1 MPQIFLNNQI
11 LFEAEK
17 DNRSLSKDQGLV
29 YLLELYNLQ
38 FSESG
43 SGLTMRK

>member
-17 DNRSLSKDQGLV
+17 DNRPWSKDQGLV